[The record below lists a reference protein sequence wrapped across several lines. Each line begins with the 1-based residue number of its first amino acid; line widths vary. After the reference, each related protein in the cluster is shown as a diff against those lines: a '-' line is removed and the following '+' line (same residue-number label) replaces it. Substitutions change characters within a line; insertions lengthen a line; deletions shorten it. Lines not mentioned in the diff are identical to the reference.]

1 MKFVGMKY
9 IFTIILFTFCINA
22 NAYDDYINTTQAD
35 LNNSQ
40 TYQQKLAAYEK
51 WLPLAILIHHPN
63 TKADLDSFK
72 TFIEKDNTGLGK
84 GIYDLNMAYYL
95 IENYGDYKK
104 GLELCISAKD
114 IFESINAKPQ
124 LVMTYN
130 RLAFVVLWNQIG
142 NKNVIV
148 KENIND
154 KYLSKALGF
163 SKDLK
168 DRNLEIITLGF
179 IGSYFNVTENDNT
192 KALNYFFEAE
202 KLLDEETPPDIKLV
216 VLESLSIVYADIHD
230 EGNALA
236 YLNKCEALS
245 FFQQFGYGRSNMY
258 RSIAKMYL
266 TQTTKKNF
274 TAALAYA
281 HKAYNISLAM
291 NAPEYIS
298 QGEQRLFEIYK
309 TMGNEKMALY
319 FHEKYKQHEDSLGR
333 ERFQRTYAEY
343 DIIKKEATIKTL
355 ENDKLKEKDSK
366 NNLIRNGLIFAL
378 ISIAFFLL
386 YFFRNNK
393 KLQLK
398 NEELKNK
405 NEEIEKAL
413 FKGQN
418 IERKRVAADL
428 HDSLGVQA
436 NSILYNAT
444 LLKTEVEG
452 KENRIDFLHETAK
465 EMMLNLRET
474 LWAMKSND
482 IIAMDVWLRVISFCQ
497 QMGRHYKHIS
507 ITTDGEPPAEKM
519 LTSPNALNVVMIIQ
533 EAINNAI
540 KYSDTP
546 NIIVKSV
553 VADALWQIRIEDQGN
568 GFDLEKATTR
578 QDSYGLHNMKE
589 RAHNSNFTYNIFT
602 ELDKGTI
609 IKIGIAI

>member
-9 IFTIILFTFCINA
+9 FFTIILFVFSMNA
-22 NAYDDYINTTQAD
+22 NAYDDYINTTQAT
-35 LNNSQ
+35 LNNSK

-114 IFESINAKPQ
+114 IFEKLNAKPQ

-142 NKNVIV
+142 NKNLILQ
-148 KENIND
+148 ENIND
-154 KYLSKALGF
+154 KYLSKALSF
-163 SKDLK
+163 SKELK
-168 DRNLEIITLGF
+168 NKNLEIITLGY
-179 IGSYFNVTENDNT
+179 IGSYYNVTENNNQ
-192 KALNYFFEAE
+192 KALASFFEAE

-216 VLESLSIVYADIHD
+216 VLESISIVYADLHN
-230 EGNALA
+230 EEKALA

-266 TQTTKKNF
+266 TNPTAKNF
-274 TAALAYA
+274 TAALTYA

-309 TMGNEKMALY
+309 TMGNEKMALQ
-319 FHEKYKQHEDSLGR
+319 FHEKYKLHEDSLGR

-343 DIIKKEATIKTL
+343 DVLKKEATIKTL
-355 ENDKLKEKDSK
+355 ENDKLKEKVTKD
-366 NNLIRNGLIFAL
+366 NLIRNGLIFTL
-378 ISIAFFLL
+378 VSIAFFLL

-398 NEELKNK
+398 NEELKSK

-436 NSILYNAT
+436 NSILYNAA
-444 LLKTEVEG
+444 LLKTETED

-474 LWAMKSND
+474 LWAMKSDD
-482 IIAMDVWLRVISFCQ
+482 IMAMDVWLRVISFCQ

-507 ITTDGEPPAEKM
+507 ITTEGEPPKEKM

-546 NIIVKSV
+546 NIMVKSLV
-553 VADALWQIRIEDQGN
+553 VDNTWQIQIEDNGK
-568 GFDLEKATTR
+568 GFDLDKATTK
-578 QDSYGLHNMKE
+578 QDSYGLSNMKE
-589 RAHNSNFTYNIFT
+589 RAHNSKFTYKIYT
-602 ELDKGTI
+602 ALGKGTT

>member
-1 MKFVGMKY
+1 MRVVFIFFSLLFCTSTYSYDVY
-9 IFTIILFTFCINA
+9 ITNVQQNLLQTK
-22 NAYDDYINTTQAD
+22 
-35 LNNSQ
+35 
-40 TYQQKLAAYEK
+40 TYQDKIKAYET

-72 TFIEKDNTGLGK
+72 TFVEKDNTALGK

-114 IFESINAKPQ
+114 IFESLNAKPQ

-154 KYLSKALGF
+154 KYLSKALRF
-163 SKDLK
+163 SKELNDK
-168 DRNLEIITLGF
+168 NLEIITLGF

-202 KLLDEETPPDIKLV
+202 KLLDENTPPDTKLV
-216 VLESLSIVYADIHD
+216 ILESISIVYADLHD
-230 EGNALA
+230 EKNALL

-245 FFQQFGYGRSNMY
+245 FFQTFGYGRSNMY
-258 RSIAKMYL
+258 RAIAKMYL
-266 TQTTKKNF
+266 NNPTEKDFTK
-274 TAALAYA
+274 ALFYA
-281 HKAYNISLAM
+281 NKAYQISLEM

-298 QGEQRLFEIYK
+298 QGEQRLFQIYK
-309 TMGNEKMALY
+309 AMGNEKLALQ

-343 DIIKKEATIKTL
+343 DVLKKEATIKTL
-355 ENDKLKEKDSK
+355 ENDKLKEKDNK
-366 NNLIRNGLIFAL
+366 NNLIRNGLIFTL
-378 ISIAFFLL
+378 VSIAFFLF

-393 KLQLK
+393 RLRLK

-444 LLKTEVEG
+444 LLKTEIEG

-482 IIAMDVWLRVISFCQ
+482 ILAMDVWFRVISFCQ

-507 ITTDGEPPAEKM
+507 ISTEGNPPQEKM
-519 LTSPNALNVVMIIQ
+519 LTSPDALNVVMIIQ

-540 KYSDTP
+540 KYADAS
-546 NIIVKSV
+546 NILVKSMV
-553 VADALWQIRIEDQGN
+553 QNSTWQIYIEDYGK
-568 GFDLEKATTR
+568 GFELDKAATK

-589 RAHNSNFTYNIFT
+589 RANNSSFSYTIST
-602 ELDKGTI
+602 ALGKGTT

>member
-1 MKFVGMKY
+1 MKFIV
-9 IFTIILFTFCINA
+9 TIILIVFCINTY
-22 NAYDDYINTTQAD
+22 AYDEYIISTQTT
-35 LNNSQ
+35 LNNSK

-72 TFIEKDNTGLGK
+72 FFIEKDNTGLGK

-114 IFESINAKPQ
+114 IFESIDAKPQ
-124 LVMTYN
+124 LVMAYN
-130 RLAFVVLWNQIG
+130 RLAFVVLWNLIG
-142 NKNVIV
+142 NKNLIV
-148 KENIND
+148 KEDIND
-154 KYLSKALGF
+154 KYLSKALAF
-163 SKDLK
+163 SKELNDK
-168 DRNLEIITLGF
+168 NLEIITLGF
-179 IGSYFNVTENDNT
+179 IGSYFNVTESYNP
-192 KALNYFFEAE
+192 KALNYFFDAE
-202 KLLDEETPPDIKLV
+202 KLLDDKTPPDIKLV
-216 VLESLSIVYADIHD
+216 ILESISIVYADIHD
-230 EGNALA
+230 ERNALL

-245 FFQQFGYGRSNMY
+245 FFQTFGYGRSNMY
-258 RSIAKMYL
+258 RAIAKMYL
-266 TQTTKKNF
+266 TLPKEKNF
-274 TAALAYA
+274 TAALSYA
-281 HKAYNISLAM
+281 NKAYEISLVM

-309 TMGNEKMALY
+309 AMGNEKMALY

-343 DIIKKEATIKTL
+343 DVLKKEATIKTL
-355 ENDKLKEKDSK
+355 ENDKLKEKVTKD
-366 NNLIRNGLIFAL
+366 NLIRNGLIFTL
-378 ISIAFFLL
+378 VSIALFLL

-444 LLKTEVEG
+444 LLKTESEG

-474 LWAMKSND
+474 LWAMKSDD
-482 IIAMDVWLRVISFCQ
+482 IMAIDVWLRVISFCQ

-507 ITTDGEPPAEKM
+507 IATEGDPPAEKM

-540 KYSDTP
+540 KYSDTK
-546 NIIVKSV
+546 NIMVKSLV
-553 VADALWQIRIEDQGN
+553 KDAFWLIQIEDNGN
-568 GFDLEKATTR
+568 GFDLNKAASK

-589 RAHNSNFTYNIFT
+589 RARNSNFTYKIFA
-602 ELDKGTI
+602 ELGKGTI
-609 IKIGIAI
+609 IEIGIAI

>member
-1 MKFVGMKY
+1 MKF
-9 IFTIILFTFCINA
+9 IITILFITFYA
-22 NAYDDYINTTQAD
+22 NTYGYDEYIVSTQTT
-35 LNNSQ
+35 LNNSK
-40 TYQQKLAAYEK
+40 TYQQKLTAYEK

-154 KYLSKALGF
+154 KYLSKALSF
-163 SKDLK
+163 SKELK
-168 DRNLEIITLGF
+168 DENLEILTLGF
-179 IGSYFNVTENDNT
+179 IGSYFNVTENNNN

-202 KLLDEETPPDIKLV
+202 KLLDEKTAPDTKLV
-216 VLESLSIVYADIHD
+216 ILESISIVYADLHD
-230 EGNALA
+230 EKNALA

-245 FFQQFGYGRSNMY
+245 FFQTFGYGRSNMF
-258 RSIAKMYL
+258 RAIAKMYL
-266 TQTTKKNF
+266 THPKEKNF
-274 TAALAYA
+274 AAALMYA
-281 HKAYNISLAM
+281 HKAYDISLAM

-309 TMGNEKMALY
+309 AMGNEKMALQ

-343 DIIKKEATIKTL
+343 DIVKKEATIKTL
-355 ENDKLKEKDSK
+355 ENDKLKEKLTKD
-366 NNLIRNGLIFAL
+366 NLIRNGLIFTL
-378 ISIAFFLL
+378 VSIAFFLF

-398 NEELKNK
+398 NEELKTK

-444 LLKTEVEG
+444 LLKTETEG
-452 KENRIDFLHETAK
+452 KENRIEFLHETAK

-474 LWAMKSND
+474 LWAMKSDD
-482 IIAMDVWLRVISFCQ
+482 IMAMDVWLRVISFCQ

-507 ITTDGEPPAEKM
+507 IATDGEPPVEKM

-540 KYSDTP
+540 KYADTP

-553 VADALWQIRIEDQGN
+553 VEDALWQICIEDQGN
-568 GFDLEKATTR
+568 GFDLDKATTKH
-578 QDSYGLHNMKE
+578 DSYGLHNMKE
-589 RAHNSNFTYNIFT
+589 RARNSNFTYNIFT
-602 ELDKGTI
+602 ELGTGTI
-609 IKIGIAI
+609 IIIGIAI

>member
-1 MKFVGMKY
+1 MKFIITILLIAFYLNAHGYDEY
-9 IFTIILFTFCINA
+9 IIS
-22 NAYDDYINTTQAD
+22 TQAA
-35 LNNSQ
+35 LNNSK
-40 TYQQKLAAYEK
+40 THEQKLAAYEK

-63 TKADLDSFK
+63 TKANLDSLK

-114 IFESINAKPQ
+114 IFENLNAKPQ

-154 KYLSKALGF
+154 KYLSKALSF
-163 SKDLK
+163 SKQLK
-168 DRNLEIITLGF
+168 DKNLEIITLGF

-202 KLLDEETPPDIKLV
+202 KSLDEKTTPDTKLV
-216 VLESLSIVYADIHD
+216 ILESISIVYADLHD
-230 EGNALA
+230 EKNALA

-245 FFQQFGYGRSNMY
+245 FFQAFGYGRSNMY
-258 RSIAKMYL
+258 RAIAKMYL
-266 TQTTKKNF
+266 TNPKEKNF
-274 TAALAYA
+274 AAALAYA
-281 HKAYNISLAM
+281 HKSYDISLAM

-309 TMGNEKMALY
+309 AMGNEKMALQ
-319 FHEKYKQHEDSLGR
+319 FHEKYKLHEDSLGR

-343 DIIKKEATIKTL
+343 DIVKKEATIKTL

-366 NNLIRNGLIFAL
+366 NNLIRNGLLFAL

-393 KLQLK
+393 KLKLK

-436 NSILYNAT
+436 NSILYNAA
-444 LLKTEVEG
+444 LLKTESEG

-474 LWAMKSND
+474 LWAMKSDD
-482 IIAMDVWLRVISFCQ
+482 IMAMDVWLRVISFCQ

-519 LTSPNALNVVMIIQ
+519 LSSPNALNVVMIIQ

-540 KYSDTP
+540 KYAEAA
-546 NIIVKSV
+546 NIVVKSIVKNST
-553 VADALWQIRIEDQGN
+553 WQIQIEDHGN
-568 GFDLEKATTR
+568 GFDLEKANTK
-578 QDSYGLHNMKE
+578 QDSYGLQNMKE
-589 RAHNSNFTYNIFT
+589 RARNSNFAYNIFT
-602 ELDKGTI
+602 ELGKGTI
-609 IKIGIAI
+609 IEIGIAI

>member
-1 MKFVGMKY
+1 MRAVFLFCGLLF
-9 IFTIILFTFCINA
+9 FTVTY
-22 NAYDDYINTTQAD
+22 AYDGYITTV
-35 LNNSQ
+35 
-40 TYQQKLAAYEK
+40 QQKLHQTKTYQDKIKAYET
-51 WLPLAILIHHPN
+51 WLPLAILIHNPN

-114 IFESINAKPQ
+114 IFEKLNAKPQ

-163 SKDLK
+163 SKELK
-168 DRNLEIITLGF
+168 DKNLEIITLGF

-202 KLLDEETPPDIKLV
+202 KLLDEKTTPDTKLV
-216 VLESLSIVYADIHD
+216 ILESISIVYADLHD
-230 EGNALA
+230 EKNALL
-236 YLNKCEALS
+236 YLNKCEPLS
-245 FFQQFGYGRSNMY
+245 FFQAFGYGRSNMY
-258 RSIAKMYL
+258 RAIAKMYL
-266 TQTTKKNF
+266 TNPKEKNF
-274 TAALAYA
+274 TAALTYA
-281 HKAYNISLAM
+281 HKAYDISLAM

-309 TMGNEKMALY
+309 AMGNEKLALQ
-319 FHEKYKQHEDSLGR
+319 FHEKYKLHEDSLGR

-343 DIIKKEATIKTL
+343 DIVKKEATIKTL
-355 ENDKLKEKDSK
+355 ENDKLKEKVAK
-366 NNLIRNGLIFAL
+366 NNLIRNGLIFTL
-378 ISIAFFLL
+378 VSIAFFLL

-405 NEEIEKAL
+405 NEDIEKAL
-413 FKGQN
+413 FKGQH

-436 NSILYNAT
+436 NSILHNAT
-444 LLKTEVEG
+444 LLKTESEG
-452 KENRIDFLHETAK
+452 KENRIEFLHETAK

-474 LWAMKSND
+474 LWAMKSDD
-482 IIAMDVWLRVISFCQ
+482 IMAMDVWLRVISFCQ

-507 ITTDGEPPAEKM
+507 ISTNGEPPAEKM
-519 LTSPNALNVVMIIQ
+519 LTSPDALNVVMIIQ
-533 EAINNAI
+533 EAINNSI
-540 KYSDTP
+540 KYSATP
-546 NIIVKSV
+546 NIIVKSIV
-553 VADALWQIRIEDQGN
+553 KVAIWQIQIEDKGK
-568 GFDLEKATTR
+568 GFDLEKATIK

-602 ELDKGTI
+602 KLDKGTI
-609 IKIGIAI
+609 IEIGIAT